1 MSKLFSGHY
10 QQATITTI
18 SIVAL
23 IALSVMVW
31 FVYAYF
37 FPHSWSGQLLIKVNI
52 WNNQYFLLCTE
63 DHIAIFSNMTL
74 PLFSILVPS
83 IKMAMAKRGA
93 SIYCSIHTHVNWIKL
108 VVLMI
113 LENQTIWIS
122 KLLMTKNKSLYIM
135 KYFQKFIQYKDTWNF
150 ERDKQNVI
158 WIRTIETALNINQK
172 TYKQSACV
180 KNHIVSFGWG
190 LKKVI
195 TRNLKCLTSF

>member
-1 MSKLFSGHY
+1 MSNLFSGHY

-93 SIYCSIHTHVNWIKL
+93 SIYCSIHTHVNWIEL
-108 VVLMI
+108 VIFMI
-113 LENQTIWIS
+113 LENQTFWIS
-122 KLLMTKNKSLYIM
+122 KLLMTKNQISLYTELFPKICTIQGHLELWTWQTKCDLNSYDWNGI
-135 KYFQKFIQYKDTWNF
+135 KYQ
-150 ERDKQNVI
+150 
-158 WIRTIETALNINQK
+158 L
-172 TYKQSACV
+172 
-180 KNHIVSFGWG
+180 
-190 LKKVI
+190 
-195 TRNLKCLTSF
+195 